1 VSLPVFT
8 TPEADLQIREVDGW
22 WHANRPASPD
32 SFAYEL
38 GSAFDIIA
46 RTPHIGRSY
55 RHSTVGGT
63 RRILLPAT
71 RYHVYYVASA
81 EAVMVLAVWH
91 ARRGVGPPLR
101 SAAPP
106 DQSYEDP

>member
-1 VSLPVFT
+1 VSLPVLT

-32 SFAYEL
+32 LFAYEL
-38 GSAFDIIA
+38 GSAFDVIA

-55 RHSTVGGT
+55 RHSTVPGT

-71 RYHVYYVASA
+71 RYRSEHA
-81 EAVMVLAVWH
+81 EPRMTLGIVVQ
-91 ARRGVGPPLR
+91 
-101 SAAPP
+101 PP
-106 DQSYEDP
+106 DQLPHVSRVGMTL